1 MQNYIS
7 MSVVVEEV
15 SKMYGNQFAL
25 DKISFSVDKGTIL
38 GILGPN
44 GAGKSTLLKIIA
56 GYLLPSSGAVRINNI
71 ETDPD
76 QLEVKK
82 MIGYLPE
89 NNPLYT
95 DLYVREYLR
104 LVAGLY
110 KIPNR
115 NKRMDDMIELTGLGP
130 EMHKKIG
137 ALSKGYRQRVGLA
150 QAMLHDPLLLILDE
164 PTSGLDPAQ
173 LIEIRQLIRNI
184 SSNKTVLFSTHIM
197 QEVEAVCDRVLILN
211 QGKVVALE
219 TPDNIKKLAVRQ
231 IRKILVEFTGP
242 AQAMIFDPI
251 SGIVKTEQLSP
262 NRFLVYSSEDDLRPE
277 IFKLAVKNKLTLLT
291 LNEQESSMEK
301 SFLELIK

>member
-1 MQNYIS
+1 
-7 MSVVVEEV
+7 MSVIVEDV
-15 SKMYGNQFAL
+15 SKIYGNQFAL
-25 DKISFSVDKGTIL
+25 DKISFSVESGTIL

-44 GAGKSTLLKIIA
+44 GAGKSTLLKIIT
-56 GYLLPSSGAVRINNI
+56 GFLRQSSGTVKINNLEI
-71 ETDPD
+71 DPD
-76 QLEVKK
+76 RLDFKK

-95 DLYVREYLR
+95 DLYVKEYLR

-115 NKRMDDMIELTGLGP
+115 NKRMEEMIELTGLGS

-150 QAMLHDPLLLILDE
+150 QALIHDPALLLLDE

-184 SSNKTVLFSTHIM
+184 SANKTVLLSTHIM

-211 QGKVVALE
+211 FGKIVALE
-219 TPDNIKKLAVRQ
+219 TPDKIKKLSLQ
-231 IRKILVEFTGP
+231 KIRKITVEFMES
-242 AQAMIFDPI
+242 ASVKIFE
-251 SGIVKTEQLSP
+251 SFGIDVKIEQ
-262 NRFLVYSSEDDLRPE
+262 NAENKFIVYSSNDLRPD
-277 IFKLAVKNKLTLLT
+277 IFRLAIKNKLTLLT
-291 LNEQESSMEK
+291 LHEQESSMEK
-301 SFLELIK
+301 SFLEIIK